1 MAARRFKN
9 KKTLKKKHR
18 NFAQM
23 IKYASPREI
32 EKILK
37 RVSKIINELNKT
49 RKVKPSSL
57 KRPMDM

>member
-1 MAARRFKN
+1 
-9 KKTLKKKHR
+9 
-18 NFAQM
+18 M